1 MPSILDYLNIKT
13 EMVSFG
19 KSYRSKDDFVVYYL
33 QGTYHYIQN
42 DYYLA
47 FANNKCIGLYN
58 WKKDALLKDNMISKD
73 KLRVAKMERFLKAYI
88 QSFYDRVT
96 NDQLTIEK

>member
-19 KSYRSKDDFVVYYL
+19 KSYKSKDNFVVYYL
-33 QGTYHYIQN
+33 QGTYHYIQD

-47 FANNKCIGLYN
+47 FANNQPIGLYN
-58 WKKDALLKDNMISKD
+58 WKKDIYLKNNLLNTNKQKADEMSK
-73 KLRVAKMERFLKAYI
+73 FIKAYI
-88 QSFYDRVT
+88 QTFYERVT
-96 NDQLTIEK
+96 NDALTL